1 MKEYTFKRE
10 FTQDLDKW
18 LKTEEKVFYI
28 SGPEHVGK
36 ETSIL
41 KWLKKKP
48 NLVMYTYNEE
58 SKQILLNLNECIDS
72 LVYKDTFYDEDN
84 ILVIFNAERL
94 ENKLQDII
102 KDIKECDKIQ
112 CKVLIVAN
120 MNKYSGGEDLIVDTL
135 SYKEFQYNLSGLVNE
150 KYITE
155 DYYKIVG
162 GYPTALLKFIQ
173 GTSYNFSESILISII
188 LEAHFSI
195 RGKIIRN
202 IKESVYNN
210 GKDLRE
216 LQRLYDKIIENMIIR
231 HEIIEDEIVDYL
243 LDTMILVR
251 NKNNTI
257 SFHENGLFLASVV
270 DKRVWMLAN
279 NQNVDIKE
287 LIEINRKGFKLVR
300 V

>member
-1 MKEYTFKRE
+1 MKEHTFKRE
-10 FTQDLDKW
+10 FTQVLDKW
-18 LKTEEKVFYI
+18 LETEEKVFYI
-28 SGPEHVGK
+28 SGTKHIGK

-48 NLVMYTYNEE
+48 NLVIYTYNEE
-58 SKQILLNLNECIDS
+58 SKQILLNLSERIDS
-72 LVYKDTFYDEDN
+72 LVYKDTLYDKYN
-84 ILVIFNAERL
+84 ILVIFNAEKL

-102 KDIKECDKIQ
+102 KGIKECDKIQ
-112 CKVLIVAN
+112 CRVLIVAN
-120 MNKYSGGEDLIVDTL
+120 MSKYSGGENLIVDTL

-173 GTSYNFSESILISII
+173 GTSYNFSKSILISII

-195 RGKIIRN
+195 IGKFIRD

-216 LQRLYDKIIENMIIR
+216 LQSLYDKIITNMLLR
-231 HEIIEDEIVDYL
+231 HEIVEDEIVNYL
-243 LDTMILVR
+243 LDTMILMR
-251 NKNNTI
+251 NNNNRI
-257 SFHENGLFLASVV
+257 SFRENGLFLASVV

-279 NQNVDIKE
+279 NQNIDIKE
-287 LIEINRKGFKLVR
+287 LIEINREGFKLVK

>member
-1 MKEYTFKRE
+1 MKEHTFKRE
-10 FTQDLDKW
+10 FIQDLDNW

-36 ETSIL
+36 ESSIL

-58 SKQILLNLNECIDS
+58 SKQILLNLNKCIDS
-72 LVYKDTFYDEDN
+72 LVYKDTFYDKDN
-84 ILVIFNAERL
+84 ILVIFNAEKL
-94 ENKLQDII
+94 ENKLQNVI

-112 CKVLIVAN
+112 CRVLIVAN
-120 MNKYSGGEDLIVDTL
+120 MSKYSGGEDLIVDTL

-162 GYPTALLKFIQ
+162 GYPAAILKFIQ
-173 GTSYNFSESILISII
+173 GTSYNFSESILISTI

-195 RGKIIRN
+195 RGKFIRD
-202 IKESVYNN
+202 IKKSVYNN
-210 GKDLRE
+210 CKDLRE
-216 LQRLYDKIIENMIIR
+216 LQRLYDKIIENMILN
-231 HEIIEDEIVDYL
+231 HEVIENEIVNYL
-243 LDTMILVR
+243 IDTMILVR
-251 NKNNTI
+251 NNDDRI
-257 SFHENGLFLASVV
+257 SFRENGLFLASTV

-287 LIEINRKGFKLVR
+287 LIEINRKGFKLVK